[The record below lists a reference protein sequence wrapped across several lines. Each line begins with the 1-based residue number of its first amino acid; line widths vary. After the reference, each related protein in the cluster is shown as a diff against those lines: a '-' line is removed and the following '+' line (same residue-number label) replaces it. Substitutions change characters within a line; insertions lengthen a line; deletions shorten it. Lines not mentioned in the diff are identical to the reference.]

1 MHLSGHR
8 AVRGLAVL
16 LVHALAST
24 APVPMTA
31 RAAVE
36 VVGVVN
42 TCGGP
47 LPNVAGATVT
57 LIDVNGIVASATT
70 TTNGAGVYTFN
81 QPPPATYM
89 IAGSHPNY
97 YPNENRTNV
106 RFDGSQNKRI
116 DLCMFPHGTPAKVL
130 AVTVQDGG
138 SPIQGATVAAYE
150 STNPTGRV
158 QPVAQGTTGSTG
170 VVNLTLWPAS
180 FQLRASAAN
189 FVTSEQPVDV
199 SLVSAVTLTL
209 TGTVELFGQVQSQSG
224 FLSSG
229 VVVAWLYNPFTAGT
243 ASISRLLPGCL

>member
-8 AVRGLAVL
+8 AIRVLAVF
-16 LVHALAST
+16 LVLALGIT
-24 APVPMTA
+24 ALVPMTA
-31 RAAVE
+31 RAAVQ
-36 VVGVVN
+36 VTGVVN

-47 LPNVAGATVT
+47 LPNVPGATVT

-138 SPIQGATVAAYE
+138 SPIQGATLPHT
-150 STNPTGRV
+150 SRRTRRV
-158 QPVAQGTTGSTG
+158 EFNRSPRV
-170 VVNLTLWPAS
+170 
-180 FQLRASAAN
+180 R
-189 FVTSEQPVDV
+189 
-199 SLVSAVTLTL
+199 
-209 TGTVELFGQVQSQSG
+209 
-224 FLSSG
+224 
-229 VVVAWLYNPFTAGT
+229 
-243 ASISRLLPGCL
+243 PGPRGW